1 MLEIRESFP
10 LVDDVLDTF
19 APVIGADFVGYRNHV
34 LRVLNYYCALAAAPR
49 VPEPVLIAAAFHDV
63 GIWTD
68 GTFDYLEPSIRR
80 AVAYNTATRAERL
93 NDEVRAII
101 AAHHKLRRYR
111 AQHADTVECF
121 RRADLIDV
129 SLGTVRCGLPAAFI
143 RELRTALPSAGFHS
157 GLVARAWRQFLRS
170 PLRPLPMLRW

>member
-1 MLEIRESFP
+1 MLEIRESFR

-49 VPEPVLIAAAFHDV
+49 VPEPVLVAAAFHDV

-68 GTFDYLEPSIRR
+68 GTFDYLEPSIRC

-93 NDEVRAII
+93 NDEVRGRPIQVGDRVMLHW
-101 AAHHKLRRYR
+101 AAEHSF
-111 AQHADTVECF
+111 V
-121 RRADLIDV
+121 IDAV
-129 SLGTVRCGLPAAFI
+129 GETEAVGGAAAST
-143 RELRTALPSAGFHS
+143 RE
-157 GLVARAWRQFLRS
+157 V
-170 PLRPLPMLRW
+170 